1 MPKMRASKD
10 TSEEKVTNDNNST
23 NVVTLSQLAY
33 LISSLQKEIAQL
45 RNEWKQGWPLCL
57 AKTEIG
63 QVVEEV
69 ANSTISIKSEA
80 NSAALAEHDQASKEQ
95 VPLSPDDYV
104 TLKSDDDKAFANAT
118 AW

>member
-1 MPKMRASKD
+1 MRASKD

-45 RNEWKQGWPLCL
+45 RNEWKQGWLLCL

-104 TLKSDDDKAFANAT
+104 TLKSDDDKAYVDPEGRE
-118 AW
+118 